1 LTFKEQGN
9 LGLSK
14 ETPEG
19 NKNMALPISF
29 STAKAA
35 TTPRESDR
43 RSLGRFPIE
52 RELRFRMMSKRNE
65 IVGSGRTV
73 NMSSKGLLFRTD
85 KTLMAGKRLEMAISW
100 PAQLDFKCALKL
112 IARGKIVRAEPGLV
126 AVSIEQYEFRTLG
139 TAGLSV

>member
-1 LTFKEQGN
+1 
-9 LGLSK
+9 
-14 ETPEG
+14 
-19 NKNMALPISF
+19 MALPISF
-29 STAKAA
+29 DGTKVSA
-35 TTPRESDR
+35 TSRESER

-85 KTLMAGKRLEMAISW
+85 KALMSGKRLEMAISW
-100 PAQLDFKCALKL
+100 PAQLDNRCALKL

-139 TAGLSV
+139 TAGLSI